1 MHPDVYRLLIALMI
15 GAIIG
20 AEREYRSKSAGLR
33 TMIMVSLSSC
43 LFTILSIRIGLD
55 SHDRIAANIL
65 TGLGF
70 LGAGVIFRD
79 ENRISGITTATTIWM
94 TAALG
99 MAAGAGYEWLSL
111 FATLIVLVVLIF
123 LIYVQEWI
131 ESLNQAR
138 TYRIVCKFKKKT
150 LYQYEELF
158 KHYNMQVIRSVQHKT
173 EERITG
179 RWILIGSKEN
189 HQKLTAYLLND
200 SNIQELS
207 F

>member
-1 MHPDVYRLLIALMI
+1 M
-15 GAIIG
+15 
-20 AEREYRSKSAGLR
+20 
-33 TMIMVSLSSC
+33 
-43 LFTILSIRIGLD
+43 
-55 SHDRIAANIL
+55 
-65 TGLGF
+65 
-70 LGAGVIFRD
+70 
-79 ENRISGITTATTIWM
+79 
-94 TAALG
+94 
-99 MAAGAGYEWLSL
+99 
-111 FATLIVLVVLIF
+111 
-123 LIYVQEWI
+123 
-131 ESLNQAR
+131 
-138 TYRIVCKFKKKT
+138 CKFKKKT